1 MKTKYKIV
9 IAIVAFF
16 TFIFA
21 SAIFSDWE
29 HFKAGLMGNP
39 PNVEIQN

>member
-9 IAIVAFF
+9 VAIII
-16 TFIFA
+16 FIFA

-29 HFKAGLMGNP
+29 HFKAGLTGKP
-39 PNVEIQN
+39 PVEKVQE

>member
-9 IAIVAFF
+9 VAIVAFF

-29 HFKAGLMGNP
+29 HFKAGLFGKP
-39 PNVEIQN
+39 PVEKVQE